1 MPVNLIFEFGAA
13 EKSNPAP
20 IPNSGENMT
29 ESTVPQRGNGGVVS
43 IPEGAVPLESVLCTE
58 ELHRRPP
65 RPPDYEKEN
74 RALSVL
80 ARALAESPSTIL
92 QALADTILSVFE
104 ADSAGLSLLTT
115 HDGGKRFYWPAIA
128 GIWKPHIGGGTPRD
142 FGPCGDVL
150 DRNIPLLFRH
160 FERRYPYFQPVTPP
174 VEECLLVPFY
184 VEGKAVGTIWA
195 IAHDERRKFDAEDER
210 LLQSLGTFASSAYQI
225 HTSLDALTLEMAER
239 QNTESA
245 LRVLANTLEDQ
256 VRDRTGQL
264 EQRNTDI
271 LKQSEQL
278 REVSHSLLQIQD
290 DERRRIARELHD
302 SLGQVVAA
310 LGMNLGTLS
319 KHAEQGATDLVTIAD
334 EGQQLV

>member
-1 MPVNLIFEFGAA
+1 MAD
-13 EKSNPAP
+13 SNEIDVPA
-20 IPNSGENMT
+20 
-29 ESTVPQRGNGGVVS
+29 
-43 IPEGAVPLESVLCTE
+43 PLESVLCTA
-58 ELHRRPP
+58 ELNRRPL
-65 RPPDYEKEN
+65 RPPDYETEN
-74 RALSVL
+74 RAL
-80 ARALAESPSTIL
+80 AALS
-92 QALADTILSVFE
+92 QALADSPRTILQTLADTIVEVFQS
-104 ADSAGLSLLTT
+104 DSGGVSLLTK
-115 HDGGKRFYWPAIA
+115 DGKRFYWPAIA
-128 GIWKPHIGGGTPRD
+128 GLWKPHIGGGTPRD

-150 DRNIPLLFRH
+150 DRDTPLLFRH
-160 FERRYPYFQPVTPP
+160 FELRYTYFLPVTPP

-184 VEGKAVGTIWA
+184 IQGKAVGTIWA

-278 REVSHSLLQIQD
+278 REVSHSLLQIQ
-290 DERRRIARELHD
+290 
-302 SLGQVVAA
+302 
-310 LGMNLGTLS
+310 
-319 KHAEQGATDLVTIAD
+319 
-334 EGQQLV
+334 